1 MQVAAAG
8 GQSAGGGQGRSA
20 RTRVHGKM
28 SPSMEVAAAAL
39 PGIELMIQVLASDS
53 IWARAN
59 VRTVLSDVV
68 WSAHSSEY
76 SNMRTSSEVITYY
89 KGYNAGLYIQR
100 LAKAP
105 YSFTYL
111 LI

>member
-1 MQVAAAG
+1 VHVAAAG

-20 RTRVHGKM
+20 KTRIHGNM
-28 SPSMEVAAAAL
+28 SPSMEVAAAL

-53 IWARAN
+53 IWARAK
-59 VRTVLSDVV
+59 VWTVLSDVV

-76 SNMRTSSEVITYY
+76 SNMRTSHEVISYY

-105 YSFTYL
+105 YLFTYL
-111 LI
+111 RI